1 MLCLDASATGHSRIS
16 SSHHVHFEWAVFDLD
31 LRPGYLCNHGAATRN
46 DILFFSTQ
54 PRVSNWGHFFLQFGL
69 VRGYELP
76 RRTWRPLSRNIL
88 VNNIS
93 SLFPSASL
101 TSDTHTHTHTQKEK
115 KKPVTDAALAER
127 RQKRCVHICT
137 AFEGTWRHLES
148 LFFSTSLSLSR
159 SLSFFWNWLHK
170 KASCEP
176 SSLNEKHVAGIQ
188 NSGVFQ
194 HGPGRHLF
202 LVCTAKSWSRE
213 RGCGG
218 NGVGEGGGEEE
229 KRRFFFFVFFQGGD
243 IWVFFF

>member
-1 MLCLDASATGHSRIS
+1 MDVMFGQFCHWAFGYI
-16 SSHHVHFEWAVFDLD
+16 FE
-31 LRPGYLCNHGAATRN
+31 YLIWSWGW
-46 DILFFSTQ
+46 DICVILSQWPEMTFYFFSTQ
-54 PRVSNWGHFFLQFGL
+54 PHVYNWGHIFWVLSRVYLDAIVCSSWRVLENFF
-69 VRGYELP
+69 
-76 RRTWRPLSRNIL
+76 WRNIL
-88 VNNIS
+88 VSNIS
-93 SLFPSASL
+93 WLFTSASL
-101 TSDTHTHTHTQKEK
+101 TSTTDKKKEK
-115 KKPVTDAALAER
+115 KREMMRNQQGAMHDGEET
-127 RQKRCVHICT
+127 KRCAHICT

-148 LFFSTSLSLSR
+148 LFFSTSF
-159 SLSFFWNWLHK
+159 FFWNWLHK

-229 KRRFFFFVFFQGGD
+229 KEEEEEWGG
-243 IWVFFF
+243 V